1 MKKLLAII
9 VLGLLW
15 NSVGLATDKTMEE
28 LLEDNYKVT
37 KEELIKFD
45 ERYAQKIFTL
55 KKRNKVIV
63 CSIKI
68 KGTIGVAY
76 SSKCTT
82 P

>member
-9 VLGLLW
+9 VLSLLL

-37 KEELIKFD
+37 KEELVKFN

-76 SSKCTT
+76 SSKCMT

>member
-9 VLGLLW
+9 VLSLLL

-37 KEELIKFD
+37 KEELVKFN

-63 CSIKI
+63 CSVKI
-68 KGTIGVAY
+68 RKILGVANF
-76 SSKCTT
+76 SKCMT

>member
-37 KEELIKFD
+37 KEELIKF

-63 CSIKI
+63 CSVKI
-68 KGTIGVAY
+68 RKILGVANF
-76 SSKCTT
+76 SKCMT

>member
-1 MKKLLAII
+1 MKKLLAIV

-37 KEELIKFD
+37 KEELIKF

-63 CSIKI
+63 CSVRISKRS
-68 KGTIGVAY
+68 GMY
-76 SSKCTT
+76 SYSKCMT

>member
-1 MKKLLAII
+1 MKKLLAIV

-37 KEELIKFD
+37 KEELIKF

-63 CSIKI
+63 CSVKI
-68 KGTIGVAY
+68 RKILGVANF
-76 SSKCTT
+76 SKCMT

>member
-9 VLGLLW
+9 VLSLLW
-15 NSVGLATDKTMEE
+15 GNVGFATDKTMEE

-37 KEELIKFD
+37 KEELIKFN

-55 KKRNKVIV
+55 KKRKKVIV
-63 CSIKI
+63 CSVRIKKI
-68 KGTIGVAY
+68 FGVAN

>member
-1 MKKLLAII
+1 MKKFLAIM

-15 NSVGLATDKTMEE
+15 NSIGLATDKTMEE

-37 KEELIKFD
+37 KEELIKFN

-55 KKRNKVIV
+55 KKRKKVIV
-63 CSIKI
+63 CSVRIKKI
-68 KGTIGVAY
+68 FGVAN

>member
-15 NSVGLATDKTMEE
+15 NSVRLATDKTMEE
-28 LLEDNYKVT
+28 LLEENYKVT
-37 KEELIKFD
+37 KEELIKF
-45 ERYAQKIFTL
+45 ERYAQKILTL

-63 CSIKI
+63 CSVKI
-68 KGTIGVAY
+68 RKILGVANF
-76 SSKCTT
+76 SKCMT